1 MDRSPAV
8 ILAKRKR
15 GSWKDEDLCAY
26 PEETHPAS
34 PKAGSSAS
42 VPPAPPRAV
51 VPANTPWGRDL
62 AGTEPDTAKVVF
74 CSLSGL

>member
-15 GSWKDEDLCAY
+15 EAGKMRTCVLNLRKHTQPPPKQAALPHSH
-26 PEETHPAS
+26 PELQL
-34 PKAGSSAS
+34 
-42 VPPAPPRAV
+42 

-62 AGTEPDTAKVVF
+62 AGTEPAAAKVVF
-74 CSLSGL
+74 CSLSVL